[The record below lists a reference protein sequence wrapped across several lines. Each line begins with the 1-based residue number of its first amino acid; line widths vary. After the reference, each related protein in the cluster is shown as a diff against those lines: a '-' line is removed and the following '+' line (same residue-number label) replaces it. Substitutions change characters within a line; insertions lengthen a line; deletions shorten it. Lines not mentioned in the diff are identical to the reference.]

1 MPPPQD
7 VQVTLTPI
15 MSGSSFTN
23 WQMTIDGK
31 TQQPGSYPAI
41 DVGNGNSADFKI
53 TIQNP
58 PGQNISFASF
68 LVPAENKDIHKVDGI
83 NTAILTFK
91 DHNWNKGPV
100 PYEILFTGAAKLDPI
115 IINNG
120 GGPPFYMNYAIDGLA
135 LLAALVVGYVIAQA
149 RFRRRRV

>member
-1 MPPPQD
+1 
-7 VQVTLTPI
+7 

-41 DVGNGNSADFKI
+41 DVGNGNSADFKV

-58 PGQNISFASF
+58 PGQNITFASF

-83 NTAILTFK
+83 NTSILTFK

-100 PYEILFTGAAKLDPI
+100 PYEILFTGAAKLDRLHRPRPPGEDKQRASHRLPMRSTLSSI
-115 IINNG
+115 VNG
-120 GGPPFYMNYAIDGLA
+120 
-135 LLAALVVGYVIAQA
+135 
-149 RFRRRRV
+149 